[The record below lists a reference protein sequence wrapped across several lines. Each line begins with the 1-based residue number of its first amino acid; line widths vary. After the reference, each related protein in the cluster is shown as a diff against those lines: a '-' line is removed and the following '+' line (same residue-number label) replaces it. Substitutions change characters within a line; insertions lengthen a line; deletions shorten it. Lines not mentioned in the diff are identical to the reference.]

1 MDAFIKIAESQEKFG
16 LLINSATEIV
26 KHEIK
31 EQEG

>member
-1 MDAFIKIAESQEKFG
+1 MDAIIKIAESQEKSG
-16 LLINSATEIV
+16 LLINAASEIV